1 MYIDTHTLWFI
12 KKNNNL
18 GFIKLKPS
26 TLQNMPLRKLK
37 GHKLGKNTF
46 SVSDKDHVF
55 RKQKELLKLCNKY
68 REGNSN
74 QL

>member
-1 MYIDTHTLWFI
+1 
-12 KKNNNL
+12 
-18 GFIKLKPS
+18 
-26 TLQNMPLRKLK
+26 MPLRKLK

-46 SVSDKDHVF
+46 SVSDKDRVF
-55 RKQKELLKLCNKY
+55 RKQKELLQLCDKY